1 MFLVGCDTSIS
12 ETKFQMYANWIV
24 YLFRVPVISMSIND
38 HPISAK
44 NIAENEYYLVLTYV
58 HGTEKIKISCN
69 MLEKKTKNIG
79 FGYETIN

>member
-1 MFLVGCDTSIS
+1 
-12 ETKFQMYANWIV
+12 
-24 YLFRVPVISMSIND
+24 MSIND